1 MSLPAYRLSLLLVLA
16 LLLTACGF
24 HLRGAGIDLGRLP
37 QPLQLVG
44 VTPYPELERELRR
57 QLREAGVRLEERA
70 DGAGSVL
77 RIADARSERRLLSL
91 DARNRAAEYE
101 LSEMLRYSLRRGG
114 QTTPQRTLRVTR
126 ILRQPGNELLARQ
139 REERRL
145 REEMRRELVRQLIRQ
160 LAVR

>member
-1 MSLPAYRLSLLLVLA
+1 MSLPTYRLSLLLVLA

-24 HLRGAGIDLGRLP
+24 HLRGAGIDLGHLP

-44 VTPYPELERELRR
+44 VDPYSALGRELRR
-57 QLREAGVRLEERA
+57 QLREAGVRLDEHA

-101 LSEMLRYSLRRGG
+101 LSEILRYSLRSGG
-114 QTTPQRTLRVTR
+114 RTTPQQTLRVTR
-126 ILRQPGNELLARQ
+126 ILRQPSNELLARQ

-145 REEMRRELVRQLIRQ
+145 REEMRRELVRQLIQQ
-160 LAVR
+160 LAAR

>member
-1 MSLPAYRLSLLLVLA
+1 MILPASRLSLLLVLA

-24 HLRGAGIDLGRLP
+24 QPRGARTDLGQLP

-44 VTPYPELERELRR
+44 VDPYSDLGRELRH
-57 QLREAGVRLEERA
+57 QLREAGVRLDERA

-101 LSEMLRYSLRRGG
+101 LSEMLRYSLRSGG
-114 QTTPQRTLRVTR
+114 QTTPQQTLRVTR
-126 ILRQPGNELLARQ
+126 ILLQPGNELLARQ

-145 REEMRRELVRQLIRQ
+145 REAMRRELVRQLIRR
-160 LAVR
+160 LAAR

>member
-1 MSLPAYRLSLLLVLA
+1 MSFPAYRLSLLLVLA

-24 HLRGAGIDLGRLP
+24 HLRGTHIDLGHLP

-44 VTPYPELERELRR
+44 VDSYPALGRELRR
-57 QLREAGVRLEERA
+57 QLREAGVRLDERA
-70 DGAGSVL
+70 EGAGSVL

-101 LSEMLRYSLRRGG
+101 LSEMLRYSLRSGG
-114 QTTPQRTLRVTR
+114 RTTPQRTLRVTR
-126 ILRQPGNELLARQ
+126 LLLQPGDELLARQ

-145 REEMRRELVRQLIRQ
+145 REEMRRELVRQLIQQ
-160 LAVR
+160 LAAR